1 MVIGPLSNPDK
12 RGKKKGRRCTTLLG
26 WRQIIVGVV
35 PSVVRKTEAW
45 LVVAKARRRKWPK
58 WWRRVGKEKLGR
70 KMVFSQFWLL
80 ISPLDN

>member
-1 MVIGPLSNPDK
+1 LARSATLI
-12 RGKKKGRRCTTLLG
+12 REGKKKGRRCTTLLG

-35 PSVVRKTEAW
+35 PSVVKKTEAW